1 MAGRGGREG
10 GPADAHRREP
20 SLWTIAVKNA
30 KSKKAKQS
38 HQPDLVV
45 NCEALRE
52 GSEPVS
58 IAFEIELTAKNRGET
73 ASILRS
79 FKEDETRYAQIV
91 WVVQSEDV
99 RKHIKEEDQGIGM
112 IETGRMKALP
122 LLGVDGEPF
131 TAPPGGCNLRRSM
144 NAAPA

>member
-1 MAGRGGREG
+1 M
-10 GPADAHRREP
+10 
-20 SLWTIAVKNA
+20 KNA